1 MSLIALQLNH
11 SEAKMLY
18 TLKGQYPT
26 TLPQRIRLQDG
37 STRTR
42 PFSEEFLQ
50 SQGYRQVDDPPA
62 FGVEQKLEW
71 TGVNWL
77 VSNKSQQEIDSHWN
91 EVRKERDEKIK
102 EVEWRYNRYYRHERL
117 GLAQVDSIQN
127 LDAYVQALADITK
140 QENPFSIVWPSL
152 QD

>member
-1 MSLIALQLNH
+1 MF
-11 SEAKMLY
+11 Y

-37 STRTR
+37 STRTTS
-42 PFSEEFLQ
+42 FSEEFLQ

-77 VSNKSQQEIDSHWN
+77 VSNKSQQEIDLHWN
-91 EVRKERDEKIK
+91 EIRKERDEKIK
-102 EVEWRYNRYYRHERL
+102 EVEWRYSRYYRHERL
-117 GLAQVDSIQN
+117 GLPQVDSIQN

-140 QENPFSIVWPSL
+140 QENPFNIDWPNL
-152 QD
+152 QG

>member
-1 MSLIALQLNH
+1 MY
-11 SEAKMLY
+11 Y
-18 TLKGQYPT
+18 TKNGEYPKL
-26 TLPQRIRLQDG
+26 LPNRIRLLNGQ
-37 STRTR
+37 TRTL
-42 PFSEEFLQ
+42 PFTEEDISFA
-50 SQGYRQVDDPPA
+50 GYRLVDPPPN
-62 FGVEQKLEW
+62 VDISQKLEW

-102 EVEWRYNRYYRHERL
+102 QVEWRYNRYYRHERL